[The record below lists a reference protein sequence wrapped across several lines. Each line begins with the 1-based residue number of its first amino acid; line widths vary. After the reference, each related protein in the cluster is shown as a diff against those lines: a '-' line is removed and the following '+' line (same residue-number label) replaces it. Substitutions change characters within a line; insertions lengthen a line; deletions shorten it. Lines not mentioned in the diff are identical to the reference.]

1 MAQDL
6 NDYLNELAH
15 SAVERCHAR
24 MADRRFF
31 ESVKQRIAQGEDL
44 SSEVQQLRGVSKRDA
59 LFVVN
64 KLIKRCDTDMQSFWT
79 LPRASGIQSHVT
91 YQEVAEELIPRFT
104 ATYTTKTEVGPL
116 TVTATSLGNY
126 TDFKVDTSRIKQADT
141 EAALR
146 ELGHQLLLARL
157 QQADFPG

>member
-6 NDYLNELAH
+6 NDYLNEFAH

-44 SSEVQQLRGVSKRDA
+44 SSEIQQLRGVSKRDA

-64 KLIKRCDTDMQSFWT
+64 QLIKRCDADMQSFWT

-91 YQEVAEELIPRFT
+91 SQEVASESIPRFIARYST
-104 ATYTTKTEVGPL
+104 NTEVGPL

-126 TDFKVDTSRIKQADT
+126 TDFKVDTSSIKQSDT
-141 EAALR
+141 AAALR

-157 QQADFPG
+157 QQNN

>member
-15 SAVERCHAR
+15 SAIERCHAR

-79 LPRASGIQSHVT
+79 LPRASGIQSQIT
-91 YQEVAEELIPRFT
+91 YQEVASELISRFT
-104 ATYTTKTEVGPL
+104 VRYSTKTEVGPL

-126 TDFKVDTSRIKQADT
+126 TDFQIDTSRIKQTDT

-146 ELGHQLLLARL
+146 EPGHHLLITRL
-157 QQADFPG
+157 QQNN

>member
-31 ESVKQRIAQGEDL
+31 ESVKQRIAHGEDL

-64 KLIKRCDTDMQSFWT
+64 QLIKRCDTDMQSFWT
-79 LPRASGIQSHVT
+79 LPRTSGIQSHVT
-91 YQEVAEELIPRFT
+91 FQEVAEELIPRFN
-104 ATYTTKTEVGPL
+104 ATYTTRTEVGPL
-116 TVTATSLGNY
+116 TIIATSLGNY